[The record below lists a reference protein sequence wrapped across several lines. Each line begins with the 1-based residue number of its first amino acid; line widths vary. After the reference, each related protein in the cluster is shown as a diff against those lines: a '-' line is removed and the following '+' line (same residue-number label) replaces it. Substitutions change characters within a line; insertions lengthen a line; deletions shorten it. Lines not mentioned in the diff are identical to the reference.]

1 MGLLISLL
9 IKLKKNNK
17 PYVFVIDEINRGEM
31 SKIMGELF
39 FSIDPG
45 YRGTKGRVR
54 TQYANMLKE
63 VTAEESAENMGLT
76 EEAKERMSF

>member
-1 MGLLISLL
+1 
-9 IKLKKNNK
+9 
-17 PYVFVIDEINRGEM
+17 M